1 MSSNGNFCEH
11 IRKMCQS
18 ARNMCSWILRTF
30 ADRSHDLMLT
40 TWKTL
45 VIPIL
50 DYCSQL
56 WNPHK
61 QGDIQLIEDVQR
73 CFTRKIPIHGRKC
86 YWERLRSLRLYSLE
100 RRRERY
106 KIIYVWKMLE
116 NLVPNLSTEHNR
128 IKSKMS
134 SRHGRLCVIPSV
146 SKTASARVQ
155 TLREGSLCVN
165 GPKLFNILPPS
176 IRNITNVGVNTFKKK
191 LDEFLAAI
199 PDEPQ
204 SPGYTSS
211 RRADTNSL
219 VDMVPAIKQSC

>member
-1 MSSNGNFCEH
+1 
-11 IRKMCQS
+11 
-18 ARNMCSWILRTF
+18 
-30 ADRSHDLMLT
+30 MLT

-56 WNPHK
+56 WSPHK

-86 YWERLRSLRLYSLE
+86 YWERLRSLRMYSLE

-176 IRNITNVGVNTFKKK
+176 IRNITNVGVDTFKKK

-219 VDMVPAIKQSC
+219 VDMVPTIKQSC

>member
-1 MSSNGNFCEH
+1 
-11 IRKMCQS
+11 
-18 ARNMCSWILRTF
+18 
-30 ADRSHDLMLT
+30 MLT
-40 TWKTL
+40 TWTTL

-56 WNPHK
+56 WSPHK

-155 TLREGSLCVN
+155 TLLLMCER
-165 GPKLFNILPPS
+165 PQ
-176 IRNITNVGVNTFKKK
+176 
-191 LDEFLAAI
+191 AI
-199 PDEPQ
+199 QYFASEYSKYNKCRGQ
-204 SPGYTSS
+204 HLQEEA
-211 RRADTNSL
+211 R
-219 VDMVPAIKQSC
+219 